1 MVDVMGER
9 LSSFSKLLDSADAE
23 LNGIPS
29 PAGRHPLSSKSQFLR
44 LRIRRLRE
52 FQAKAQSVWGK
63 SLVKLMLK

>member
-1 MVDVMGER
+1 
-9 LSSFSKLLDSADAE
+9 
-23 LNGIPS
+23 
-29 PAGRHPLSSKSQFLR
+29 LSSKSQFLR